1 MKNSVIAIDLGAT
14 SGRMI
19 LSNIENGQ
27 LKMEEIARFDNRI
40 VNREGKYYWNLK
52 SLFSE
57 IIEGLNYST
66 SLE

>member
-57 IIEGLNYST
+57 IKIGRAHV
-66 SLE
+66 